1 MFYFTVKMKVK
12 PVKPPKNK
20 LPDIVSIL
28 SILGAVV
35 LSCLV
40 TSIVF
45 CAIRRHRKGICD
57 QLFNNN
63 ITSNAHI
70 ERPYE

>member
-45 CAIRRHRKGICD
+45 CAIRRHRKGI
-57 QLFNNN
+57 
-63 ITSNAHI
+63 
-70 ERPYE
+70 